1 MTIRRTD
8 IFFRQYRSLPPYI
21 QKKADRQIVRLLQ
34 DLRHPGLYAKKMAGH
49 DDIWEAR
56 IDYRHRFT
64 FQIIE
69 DFVVLRRIG
78 SHDILR
84 TP

>member
-1 MTIRRTD
+1 MTVRRTD
-8 IFFRQYRSLPPYI
+8 IFLRQYRFLPLYI
-21 QKKADRQIVRLLQ
+21 QKKADRQIVRLLA
-34 DLRHPGLYAKKMAGH
+34 DLRHPGLYAKKMMGQ

-56 IDYRHRFT
+56 IDYHHRFT
-64 FQIIE
+64 FQIV
-69 DFVVLRRIG
+69 DDLVVLRRIG

>member
-8 IFFRQYRSLPPYI
+8 IFLRQYRYLPPYI
-21 QKKADRQIVRLLQ
+21 QKKADRQLVRLLS

-56 IDYRHRFT
+56 IDIHHRFT
-64 FQIIE
+64 FQIVGDI
-69 DFVVLRRIG
+69 VILRRIG
-78 SHDILR
+78 PHDILR